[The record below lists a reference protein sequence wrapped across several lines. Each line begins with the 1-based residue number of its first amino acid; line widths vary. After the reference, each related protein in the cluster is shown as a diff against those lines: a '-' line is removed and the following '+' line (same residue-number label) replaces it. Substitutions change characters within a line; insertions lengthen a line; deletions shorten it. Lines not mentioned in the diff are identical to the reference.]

1 MATRKT
7 LASLSFVALLAAS
20 VSAEPVY
27 VNSVA
32 ALTNAVATATDG
44 ATIVLRATG
53 EPYMFTDEWMD
64 ASGTVK
70 SMLKI
75 NASNITIEG
84 EDSSSRKTWTT
95 GSEPVIIDAN
105 GLGRIVQV
113 VSKRT
118 GVTFKN
124 ITFTG
129 GNASGDYGGGMNGSD
144 DKTLPVCTNCVFRGN
159 TATKQGSAVFYCNL
173 PEVLGQVEMPVF
185 GTFLDGTDIYKEE
198 LSQQGI
204 IVMGNE
210 GNGISQPVAKLV
222 NRRLYVPNYPKG
234 SLTTESL
241 NVAVATGIVCAEF
254 RRR

>member
-53 EPYMFTDEWMD
+53 EPYTFTDEWMD

-70 SMLKI
+70 NMLVI
-75 NASNITIEG
+75 NAKNVTIEG
-84 EDSSSRKTWTT
+84 EDSSSRKTWAT

-105 GLGRIVQV
+105 GLGRIVFVKQFM
-113 VSKRT
+113 T
-118 GVTFKN
+118 GATFKN

-129 GNASGDYGGGMNGSD
+129 GTADYGGA
-144 DKTLPVCTNCVFRGN
+144 V
-159 TATKQGSAVFYCNL
+159 SAYN
-173 PEVLGQVEMPVF
+173 
-185 GTFLDGTDIYKEE
+185 
-198 LSQQGI
+198 S
-204 IVMGNE
+204 
-210 GNGISQPVAKLV
+210 
-222 NRRLYVPNYPKG
+222 
-234 SLTTESL
+234 SL
-241 NVAVATGIVCAEF
+241 NPTFTPVSDRKQEAL
-254 RRR
+254 RRNLSRWCT